1 MDSFLT
7 GQRNA
12 ASPDSV
18 TEQVMVDA
26 RRAFSTLPHD
36 TLEGVVRGAV
46 SDLWSDSV
54 KVTSFI
60 RVLAMRSV
68 RESLEQQTQGTE
80 PVTET

>member
-7 GQRNA
+7 GQRNLA
-12 ASPDSV
+12 DPDSI
-18 TEQVMVDA
+18 TERVMIDA
-26 RRAFSTLPHD
+26 RRAFSTLPDD

-60 RVLAMRSV
+60 PVLAMRSV
-68 RESLEQQTQGTE
+68 RESVEQQTQAAE
-80 PVTET
+80 PVTGT